1 MKIKTIPQERIKCNL
16 QLFVIH
22 LHCSCFERSK
32 KTPIFPVP
40 AVNCRLCNKLIR
52 WALSGAINLFPGQ
65 RATPPAGFV
74 VHCLMNGRQIS
85 APLFRDKTLLGGSC
99 FSARLPSIFL
109 PFWGTKH
116 N

>member
-1 MKIKTIPQERIKCNL
+1 
-16 QLFVIH
+16 
-22 LHCSCFERSK
+22 
-32 KTPIFPVP
+32 
-40 AVNCRLCNKLIR
+40 LIR

-99 FSARLPSIFL
+99 FSVGLPSIFL
-109 PFWGTKH
+109 SFGEQNTTDYGGRPSSIKAPLAGI